1 MASDRPRSGGIGGA
15 FRGTIAELKKVQWP
29 TKKQVLKYTCVV
41 IVFCA
46 LFAVAIGLVDTL
58 ITYIFGMLFKI
69 GA

>member
-1 MASDRPRSGGIGGA
+1 MASDKPRSGGIGGA
-15 FRGTIAELKKVQWP
+15 FRGTVAELKKVQWP
-29 TKKQVLKYTCVV
+29 TKKQVFKYTCVV

-58 ITYIFGMLFKI
+58 ITYILGLLFKI